1 MLESSWRFIGPGGG
15 DLEAEPASKQKTLPR
30 AKKVH
35 SSSAGDLRASRSVP
49 NNPSIPRW
57 TLTAEIIKYC
67 CFNVLIAILLPLA
80 VSVPIS
86 YHEGATAA
94 PTHHIGFTG
103 YIGLPDLLL
112 SCAILVWGAFRDT
125 LDAEHWAKPVQQIF
139 LSLTT
144 VLGLVNIGMAVAV
157 YNVTAANF
165 MATSGFLASTC
176 VAAGV
181 LSLGIS
187 AGISIGR
194 GVLRERNT

>member
-1 MLESSWRFIGPGGG
+1 MARGGG
-15 DLEAEPASKQKTLPR
+15 DLKAKPASKQKTVPR
-30 AKKVH
+30 GKVH
-35 SSSAGDLRASRSVP
+35 PSAAADLRTSRSVA

-57 TLTAEIIKYC
+57 TLTAEIVKYC
-67 CFNVLIAILLPLA
+67 CFNVLIAMLLPLA

-86 YHEGATAA
+86 YHEGATAS
-94 PTHHIGFTG
+94 PTHHIGFMG

-144 VLGLVNIGMAVAV
+144 VLGLVNIGIAVAV

-165 MATSGFLASTC
+165 MATSDFLASTS

-181 LSLGIS
+181 LSLAVS

-194 GVLRERNT
+194 GVLRERRNT